1 MFALVDV
8 DGLDE
13 GGFDDILDL
22 MPLACGNDAY
32 LLQDIGVDNRGEA
45 LLVAGL
51 LQRFFAVVCLFR
63 LMTSWPLW

>member
-13 GGFDDILDL
+13 GGLDDILDL

-32 LLQDIGVDNRGEA
+32 LLQDIGVDNRAEA
-45 LLVAGL
+45 VGCGPAPA
-51 LQRFFAVVCLFR
+51 FFAVVCLFR

>member
-13 GGFDDILDL
+13 GGLDDILDL

-32 LLQDIGVDNRGEA
+32 LLQDIGVDNRAEA

-51 LQRFFAVVCLFR
+51 LQRFL
-63 LMTSWPLW
+63 P